1 MVRGYTVKTMGMLRD
16 MLLLASRNEGLRE
29 SLPRYAFVRRAVKR
43 FMPGEELEDALQA
56 AERLRRDGISTVVT
70 RLGENLT
77 REAEAN
83 SVASHYLAVLDAIRK
98 RKLDCHISLK
108 LTQLGLDFNKSLCQR
123 HLLKIVR
130 RAHKFGNFVWIDMES
145 SDYVDRTLKIF
156 RTVRSEFHNVGVCLQ
171 SYLLR
176 TTFDF
181 DILLPVPSAIRLVK
195 GTYAEPK
202 DVAYSSKRDVDRNYL
217 NLSKRLVTAA
227 RASRARVGVA
237 THDMKLIR
245 KIDAATTS
253 KEGSSKSFF
262 EIQMLYGIKREKQ
275 LQLARDGYGVRVLIS
290 YGSFWFPWY
299 MRRLAERPANV
310 IFALKNLFF

>member
-1 MVRGYTVKTMGMLRD
+1 MGILRD
-16 MLLLASRNEGLRE
+16 MLLSASRNEKLRE

-56 AERLRRDGISTVVT
+56 AEALRRNGLTTVVT
-70 RLGENLT
+70 RLGENLAE
-77 REAEAN
+77 EAEAN
-83 SVASHYLAVLDAIRK
+83 SVADHYLAVLDAIRK
-98 RKLDCHISLK
+98 KKLDCHVSLK
-108 LTQLGLDFNKSLCQR
+108 LTQLGLDFNRSLCER

-145 SDYVDRTLKIF
+145 SEYVDRTIKIF
-156 RTVRSEFHNVGVCLQ
+156 RKIRARFPNVGVCLQ

-181 DILLPVPSAIRLVK
+181 DILLPAASSIRLVK

-202 DVAYSSKRDVDRNYL
+202 DVAYSSKRDVDKNYL
-217 NLSKRLVTAA
+217 NLAQRLIKSAQEHGSQA
-227 RASRARVGVA
+227 GIA
-237 THDMKLIR
+237 THDLKLIR
-245 KIDAATTS
+245 KIDASIT
-253 KEGSSKSFF
+253 KSRAARSLY

-275 LQLARDGYGVRVLIS
+275 LQLARDGYRVRVLVS

-299 MRRLAERPANV
+299 MRRLAERPAN
-310 IFALKNLFF
+310 IFFVLKNLFTR